1 MSSSFVTNSNHL
13 IDLNSGA
20 NTLSITGAVAITGN
34 LSVTGNSTF
43 SGNIL
48 GNRIQNGTSN
58 INIATA
64 NGSIT
69 VTANTGNTWTFDT
82 GGNLTFPTGMIVDN
96 ESPNTR
102 IYQTSGSLKIRA
114 TTTASLRLGWDE
126 FTGANVGGNVAQI
139 IMNGTAAGQQ
149 QNVIVRTGNSSSTT
163 YQWIFDAS
171 GNLSVP
177 GTISAVGNITGGNI
191 STAGVVK
198 TGVFVTGNI
207 PTAAGVGAGARA
219 FVTDANSGTFGNLYV
234 GGAANAM
241 PVWSNGT
248 SWYVG

>member
-1 MSSSFVTNSNHL
+1 MSSSFVTNSNYL

-48 GNRIQNGTSN
+48 GNKIQNGASN
-58 INIATA
+58 VNIATA
-64 NGSIT
+64 NGNIT
-69 VTANTGNTWTFDT
+69 INADVGNTWTFAT
-82 GGNLTFPTGMIVDN
+82 GGNLTFPSNLIIDN

-102 IYQTSGSLKIRA
+102 IYITSGSLKIRA
-114 TTTASLRLGWDE
+114 QTTASIKLGWDE
-126 FTGANVGGNVAQI
+126 FTGASAVGSLAHVIA
-139 IMNGTAAGQQ
+139 NGTAAGQPA
-149 QNVIVRTGNSSSTT
+149 NLVVLTGNSSSTT
-163 YQWIFDAS
+163 YQWIFS
-171 GNLSVP
+171 NTGNLSAP
-177 GTISAVGNITGGNI
+177 GNI
-191 STAGVVK
+191 STAGAVK
-198 TGVFVTGNI
+198 TGSFVTGNI

>member
-1 MSSSFVTNSNHL
+1 MSSSLVTNGNYL

-34 LSVTGNSTF
+34 LNVTGNSTF

-48 GNRIQNGTSN
+48 GNNIQNGTSN
-58 INIATA
+58 VNIAAA
-64 NGSIT
+64 NGN
-69 VTANTGNTWTFDT
+69 VTINADTGNTWTFAT
-82 GGNLTFPTGMIVDN
+82 GGNLTFPSGMIIDN

-102 IYQTSGSLKIRA
+102 IYITSGSLKIRA
-114 TTTASLRLGWDE
+114 TTTASIKLGWDE
-126 FTGANVGGNVAQI
+126 FTGANAIGSLAHLITNGG
-139 IMNGTAAGQQ
+139 AAGQPA
-149 QNVIVRTGNSSSTT
+149 NLVVLTGNSSSTT
-163 YQWIFDAS
+163 YQWIFDAG
-171 GNLSVP
+171 GNLSAP
-177 GTISAVGNITGGNI
+177 GNTSAVGNITGGNI